1 MTIKKTKIVCTLGPA
16 TDSVDLMQALI
27 EKGMNVARFNF
38 SHGTHE
44 EQKERMDK
52 LKAAR
57 QAANKNVGILLDTKG
72 PEIRTH
78 LMKDDKFE
86 LIKGN
91 NVIIS
96 MEEVLGTAE
105 MFSVTYPQL
114 IDDVQVG
121 GHILLDDGLIDLLI
135 TDIDKEKGHIH
146 TEIQNSGM
154 IKSRKGVNVP
164 NVSLSL
170 PGITE
175 KDAADI
181 RFGLQQG
188 IDFIAASFVR
198 SAKDVLEI
206 RELLEEEGH
215 PHVQIISKI
224 ENQEGIDNVDEI
236 LMISDGIMVAR
247 GDLGVEIPSQ
257 EVPILQKQIIRKCNE
272 AGKPVITATQMLDS
286 MQINPRPTRAEAGD
300 VANAIFDGTDAVMLS
315 GETASGAY
323 PIQAV
328 EMMANICLTTERA
341 LIGQDSLTLK
351 TFDKKDM
358 TESIGQ
364 AVGHTVKNLDIQTI
378 VAATSSGHTA
388 KMISKFRP
396 KAQIIAATFDE
407 KTSRQLTVVWGVSSF
422 VVDHVNSTDALFNTA
437 TEVALDNGFAKEGD
451 LIVITAGVPI
461 GESGTTNL
469 MKIQQ
474 IGTLIS
480 KGEGVGRLSTVGH
493 AVVANNAAEANERM
507 VEGGIL
513 ITKQTNKDYMPAI
526 QKSSAIITED
536 GGMTSHAAIVG
547 LELNIPVVVSAKGTL
562 ANVIDGELITV
573 DARRGRIYKG
583 STVAI

>member
-1 MTIKKTKIVCTLGPA
+1 MTVKKTKIVCTLGPA
-16 TDSVDLMQALI
+16 TDTVDLMTELI
-27 EKGMNVARFNF
+27 NNGMNVARFNF
-38 SHGTHE
+38 SHGTHD

-52 LKAAR
+52 LKQAR
-57 QAANKNVGILLDTKG
+57 QKAGKNVGMLLDTKG

-78 LMKDDKFE
+78 IMQDDKIE
-86 LIKGN
+86 LVKGKS
-91 NVIIS
+91 VKIS
-96 MEEVLGTAE
+96 MEEVLGTPD
-105 MFSVTYPQL
+105 MFSVTYSKL
-114 IDDVQVG
+114 IHDVKVG
-121 GHILLDDGLIDLLI
+121 GHILLDDGLIDLLV
-135 TDIDKEKGHIH
+135 TDIDIQNGHIT
-146 TEIQNSGM
+146 TEIQNTGT

-170 PGITE
+170 PGITQ
-175 KDAADI
+175 KDADDI
-181 RFGLQQG
+181 RFGLMQG

-206 RELLEEEGH
+206 RELLEEEGY
-215 PHVQIISKI
+215 PHIQIISKI
-224 ENQEGIDNVDEI
+224 ENQEGVDNVDEI
-236 LMISDGIMVAR
+236 LTVSDGIMIAR
-247 GDLGVEIPSQ
+247 GDLGVEIPAQ
-257 EVPILQKQIIRKCNE
+257 EVPILQKHIIKKCNQ

-315 GETASGAY
+315 GETASGTY
-323 PIQAV
+323 PLQAV
-328 EMMANICLTTERA
+328 QMMASICLRTESA

-351 TFDKKDM
+351 SFDKKDM

-364 AVGHTVKNLDIQTI
+364 AVGHTVKNLDINTI

-388 KMISKFRP
+388 RMISKFRP

-407 KTSRQLTVVWGVSSF
+407 RTSRQLTVVWGVSSF
-422 VVDHVNSTDALFNTA
+422 VVDQVQSTDALFNTA
-437 TEVALDNGFAKEGD
+437 TELALNNGFAKEGD

-480 KGEGVGRLSTVGH
+480 KGEGVGRLSSVGH
-493 AVVANNAAEANERM
+493 AVIAKDAQEANEKM

-513 ITKQTNKDYMPAI
+513 ITKQTTKDYMPAI
-526 QKSSAIITED
+526 QKAAAIVTED

-562 ANVIDGELITV
+562 ANITDNELITV

>member
-422 VVDHVNSTDALFNTA
+422 VVDHVDSTDALFNTA

>member
-513 ITKQTNKDYMPAI
+513 ITKQTNKEYMPAI